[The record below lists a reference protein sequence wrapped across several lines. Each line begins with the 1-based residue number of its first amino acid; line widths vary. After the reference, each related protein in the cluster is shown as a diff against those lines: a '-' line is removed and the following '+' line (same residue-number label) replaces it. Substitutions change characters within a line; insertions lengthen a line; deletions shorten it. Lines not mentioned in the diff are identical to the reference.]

1 MDVRWHPAARD
12 ELRVLTV
19 SERVALLNAVEK
31 LVALGQQLGYPHS
44 SAVRRSAG
52 RLRELRPRRGNS
64 PWRAIYR
71 RIGDFFVIGAI
82 APEATVNL
90 RGFDAALAA
99 AERRLNE
106 IVED

>member
-12 ELRVLTV
+12 ELRALPVP
-19 SERVALLNAVEK
+19 ERAALLNAVEK

-44 SAVRRSAG
+44 SAVRGSAG

-64 PWRAIYR
+64 PWRALYR
-71 RIGDFFVIGAI
+71 RIGDSFVIGAI
-82 APEATVNL
+82 APEAASNP

-99 AERRLNE
+99 AERRLEE